1 MQLLEA
7 MKKRRSVR
15 EFNAEVPSK
24 EEIQA
29 ILEAAYLAPAL
40 LPRRTLTSALSR
52 TNIFCASLMRWPRRN
67 SAKCLKM

>member
-29 ILEAAYLAPAL
+29 ILEAAIWRPLF
-40 LPRRTLTSALSR
+40 LPRRTLT
-52 TNIFCASLMRWPRRN
+52 
-67 SAKCLKM
+67 